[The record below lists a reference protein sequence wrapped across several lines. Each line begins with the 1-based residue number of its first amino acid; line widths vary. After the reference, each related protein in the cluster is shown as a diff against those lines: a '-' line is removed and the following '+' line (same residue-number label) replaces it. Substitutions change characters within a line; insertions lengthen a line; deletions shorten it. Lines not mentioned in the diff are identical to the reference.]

1 MRNVDYNK
9 EELLPTN
16 DWVFKRIYGR
26 EGSERIT
33 EDFIKTFLDLDVKL
47 EKLENE
53 KTMDVDIT
61 SEKAGRLDILA
72 TTVTGTRINIEMQ
85 MWNLKDIKE
94 RLSYYG
100 CELYAGSMKK
110 GIKYKDVKKSISVMI
125 VTGEISS
132 YKEYDDFR
140 FKYNIRE
147 ENYHD
152 LLLTNNLEFYIISLE
167 KIKKQIAEGRIKDKE
182 KIAIWTK
189 FLLTPQE
196 LKEEEMSENK
206 EVKEANELYNE
217 FLMDEN
223 ERLNAVKRH
232 IYMMD
237 MNSLR
242 NEGREEGLMEGE
254 KNKAKEIAKK
264 LLEENI
270 SLEIIIKTTGLTKE
284 EIEELKEN

>member
-1 MRNVDYNK
+1 MRNIDYNK

-53 KTMDVDIT
+53 KTLDVDIT

-72 TTVTGTRINIEMQ
+72 TTVTGMRINIEMQ

-110 GIKYKDVKKSISVMI
+110 GLDYEDVKKSISVMI
-125 VTGEISS
+125 VAGEISS
-132 YKEYDDFR
+132 LEEYDDFR

-167 KIKKQIAEGRIKDKE
+167 KIKKQIAKGKIKGKE

-196 LKEEEMSENK
+196 LKEEEMSEN
-206 EVKEANELYNE
+206 EEIKEANELYNE

-242 NEGREEGLMEGE
+242 REGE
-254 KNKAKEIAKK
+254 ESKAKEIAKK
-264 LLEENI
+264 MLEEKCDI
-270 SLEIIIKTTGLTKE
+270 DFIIKMTGLTKE
-284 EIEELKEN
+284 EIEKLKGN